1 MASENTTAESCL
13 MVIVQF
19 LKILFFIAF
28 VYMLYNLIRYL
39 FRLGKTLNERRQEEE
54 KIAGQRTSRERFR
67 TRNRKE
73 TIELD
78 KDQYKVE

>member
-1 MASENTTAESCL
+1 